1 MVETQGS
8 SSADQLAPASSR
20 RVRKPPRRIER
31 YWLCDQCAAAWT
43 LMQDGSGSIALSPLQ
58 RAVSP
63 TAATVG
69 YWEGV

>member
-1 MVETQGS
+1 
-8 SSADQLAPASSR
+8 
-20 RVRKPPRRIER
+20 
-31 YWLCDQCAAAWT
+31 
-43 LMQDGSGSIALSPLQ
+43 MQDGSGSIALSPLQ